1 MKFKYCLNKSV
12 KTTVQP
18 KTKDELKKIIEDTIK
33 EQGYNCDLNFIDTS
47 KIKDMSGLFSDSEF
61 NGDISIGDISKW
73 NVSNVET
80 MRYMFYISAFNGDIS
95 KWDVSN
101 VERMENM
108 ICGSPLEGN
117 EPDWYKD

>member
-1 MKFKYCLNKSV
+1 MNFKYFLNEET

-47 KIKDMSGLFSDSEF
+47 LIKDMARLFSGSKF
-61 NGDISIGDISKW
+61 NGDISKWNVSNVKYMFSMFYDSEFNGDISKW
-73 NVSNVET
+73 NVSNVEN
-80 MRYMFYISAFNGDIS
+80 MDGMF
-95 KWDVSN
+95 KH
-101 VERMENM
+101 
-108 ICGSPLEGN
+108 SPLEGN